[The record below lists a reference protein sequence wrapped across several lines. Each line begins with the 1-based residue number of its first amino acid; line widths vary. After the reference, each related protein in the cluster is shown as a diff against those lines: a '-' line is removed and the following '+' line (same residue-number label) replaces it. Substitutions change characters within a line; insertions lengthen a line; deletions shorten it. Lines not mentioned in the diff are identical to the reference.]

1 LASGLAP
8 RFLRAQEADPW
19 KGWPIGVQSYSLRE
33 FNLHEAVRHMQG
45 MGIHFVEFFAKHLA
59 TDASEETIAETR
71 KLLEGAGIKLNAHGV
86 NRFTKDEAAN
96 RKLFEFAKRAG
107 FRNITADPD
116 PDSFDSLD
124 KLCAEYDARICIHNH
139 GPGHRYNKIADVV
152 KAVQN
157 RHPNIGACVDCGH
170 FIRTKEDPI
179 KAVHELKGRVF
190 ALHLKDDTDQSGGS
204 HNVVLG
210 KAHLDVPGLFAA
222 LKATK
227 FPADGSL
234 SLEYEA
240 NPKNPID
247 DMKACLEVVK
257 AALAKA

>member
-1 LASGLAP
+1 
-8 RFLRAQEADPW
+8 
-19 KGWPIGVQSYSLRE
+19 
-33 FNLHEAVRHMQG
+33 
-45 MGIHFVEFFAKHLA
+45 
-59 TDASEETIAETR
+59 
-71 KLLEGAGIKLNAHGV
+71 
-86 NRFTKDEAAN
+86 
-96 RKLFEFAKRAG
+96 
-107 FRNITADPD
+107 
-116 PDSFDSLD
+116 
-124 KLCAEYDARICIHNH
+124 
-139 GPGHRYNKIADVV
+139 
-152 KAVQN
+152 
-157 RHPNIGACVDCGH
+157 
-170 FIRTKEDPI
+170 
-179 KAVHELKGRVF
+179 VF

-204 HNVVLG
+204 NNVVLG